1 MRIIVDLPEGFEL
14 SNTLPSAIVSRR
26 RESER
31 KTIVAGEAYYA
42 EKDKLILVEH
52 TLLRSINFDV
62 VLPHPHRELLLLC
75 RDLEVD
81 VSTTAI
87 AVRLLN
93 DALTFTDLVLQYE
106 TTAIVASVLHTAFV
120 LSDCTNTAEKRK
132 NDGRKWFEKV
142 GFSAEVVESL
152 GHVLIDML
160 VEMDRLFG

>member
-1 MRIIVDLPEGFEL
+1 M

-26 RESER
+26 RESHG
-31 KTIVAGEAYYA
+31 KSIVAGEVYYA
-42 EKDKLILVEH
+42 EKEKLILVER

-75 RDLEVD
+75 RDLEVE

-106 TTAIVASVLHTAFV
+106 TEAVVASVLHTAFV
-120 LSDCTNTAEKRK
+120 LSECTSSAEKRK
-132 NDGRKWFEKV
+132 TDGRKWFERV

-152 GHVLIDML
+152 GHVLVDML
-160 VEMDRLFG
+160 VEIDRLCG